1 MWQIYYNGDCSK
13 ARAAKAYLDEK
24 KIAYEVINYLEVP
37 LTHELIKKL
46 LGQLGFG
53 IDGVVRSKEEAF
65 KSISQEWFTWSDE
78 EKIAFVIANPIVLER
93 PIVVY
98 DDYAVIARPDVM
110 PIDHLLARA
119 WK

>member
-24 KIAYEVINYLEVP
+24 GVSYEVINYLEAP
-37 LTHELIKKL
+37 LTPSMIQKL
-46 LGQLGFG
+46 LADLGLG
-53 IDGVVRSKEEAF
+53 IDGIIRQKEAVFREVAL
-65 KSISQEWFTWSDE
+65 EWFTLSDE
-78 EKIAFVIANPIVLER
+78 EKVAFVIANPIVIER

-98 DDYAVIARPDVM
+98 KDHAVIARPDVS

-119 WK
+119 FK

>member
-24 KIAYEVINYLEVP
+24 GISYEVINYLDVP
-37 LTHELIKKL
+37 LTYEMIKTL

-53 IDGVVRSKEEAF
+53 IDGVVRTKEEPF
-65 KSISQEWFTWSDE
+65 KAIALEWFTWSED

-93 PIVVY
+93 PIIVY
-98 DDYAVIARPDVM
+98 EDYAVIARPDVT